1 PQDEIFSS
9 EQETGSARSYDINQ
23 SAKEI
28 NMPNQGALSGIKVLD
43 LSRLLPGPYCSMIL
57 ADHGARVI
65 AIEDKRFMDDGLFFS
80 QLYRNKEHMSLNLKT
95 EEGKKIFFRLANDAD
110 VILEGF
116 RPGVVQRL
124 GVDYDTVLKVNP
136 KIIYCSISGY
146 GQTGEYR
153 DRAGH
158 DVNYLSI
165 SGALD
170 LIGQAN
176 HPPSIPGIQIADIAG
191 GGMNAAIG
199 ILMALFSRERT
210 GKGQY
215 IDISMTDGLV
225 SFMPFA
231 FFFKQITGQFPKR
244 GDSILSHRYA
254 CYNTY
259 ETADGRYISVGTVEN
274 RFWENLCKFLEV
286 PEYTPLQYDENRRQ
300 EIIDFMK
307 TTFRKKTFKQWKKD
321 LAGIDACCEPIQNF
335 SEVLKNPLFRERE
348 MIVEVTG
355 KDGIKTLVIGVPV
368 KLSETPGSVI
378 TPPVAFGENT
388 EAILKELGYSK
399 KQIKELS
406 DMEVI

>member
-1 PQDEIFSS
+1 
-9 EQETGSARSYDINQ
+9 
-23 SAKEI
+23 
-28 NMPNQGALSGIKVLD
+28 MPKNGALSGIKVLD

-65 AIEDKRFMDDGLFFS
+65 AIEDKRFMDDGLFFG
-80 QLYRNKEHMSLNLKT
+80 QIYRNKEHMSLNLKP
-95 EEGKKIFFRLANDAD
+95 EEGKEIFFRLANDAD

-116 RPGVVQRL
+116 RPGVVQNL
-124 GVDYDTVLKVNP
+124 GVDYGTVCKVNP

-146 GQTGEYR
+146 GQTGPYR
-153 DRAGH
+153 NRAGH
-158 DVNYLSI
+158 DVNYLSR

-199 ILMALFSRERT
+199 ILMALFARERS

-215 IDISMTDGLV
+215 IDISMTDGIV
-225 SFMPFA
+225 GFMPAA
-231 FFFKQITGQFPKR
+231 FFLKQITGQFPER
-244 GDSILSHRYA
+244 GDSLLSHRYA

-274 RFWENLCKFLEV
+274 RFWKKLCEFLEV

-307 TTFRKKTFKQWKKD
+307 VTFLKKTFALWKKD

-335 SEVLKNPLFRERE
+335 SEVLTDPLFRERE
-348 MIVEVTG
+348 MIVEVAG
-355 KDGIKTLVIGVPV
+355 KDGKKTLTIGVPV
-368 KLSETPGSVI
+368 KLSETPGSVS
-378 TPPVAFGENT
+378 TPPVVFGENT

-399 KQIKELS
+399 KQVKELS
-406 DMEVI
+406 DTKVI